1 LTQIAGTTSPG
12 RGAADPAG
20 QGAAALAAA
29 AGRRIKLAGLFNL
42 RDLGG
47 YPTAGGSLPWRTL
60 LRSDSLHQLDADGVA
75 TLSALGLR
83 TIVDLRTHA
92 EAEIAPSPVGWLS
105 ARSSH
110 ISILGGGDLQSLPLE
125 LPAIY
130 QYVVD
135 ECGDAIA
142 GAIKLLCSADAYPAL
157 VHCSAGKD
165 RTGIV
170 ISMVLAVL
178 GVPDELIAAD
188 YALSGSYLD
197 PANTAAIGQLQ
208 AGTGLGEE
216 LTGSLLG
223 SPPALILTVLDRART
238 AHGTVDNYLLAHG
251 LTSADLAALR
261 AALAG

>member
-1 LTQIAGTTSPG
+1 MQIAGMPPP
-12 RGAADPAG
+12 RRDAPDPAG
-20 QGAAALAAA
+20 QGSAALAAA
-29 AGRRIKLAGLFNL
+29 VGRRIELAGLFNL

-60 LRSDSLHQLDADGVA
+60 LRSDSLHQLDGDGVA
-75 TLSALGLR
+75 ALSALGLR

-92 EAEIAPSPVGWLS
+92 EAEIAPSPAGRLS

-110 ISILGGGDLQSLPLE
+110 ISILGGDLRSLPLE
-125 LPAIY
+125 LAAIY

-170 ISMVLAVL
+170 VAMVLAVL

-223 SPPALILTVLDRART
+223 SPPALILTVLDGART

-251 LTSADLAALR
+251 LTTADLAVLR

>member
-1 LTQIAGTTSPG
+1 LTQIAGMPLPG
-12 RGAADPAG
+12 RHAPDPAG
-20 QGAAALAAA
+20 QGPAALAAA
-29 AGRRIKLAGLFNL
+29 AGRRIELAGLFNL

-75 TLSALGLR
+75 ALSALGLR
-83 TIVDLRTHA
+83 TVVDLRTHA
-92 EAEIAPSPVGWLS
+92 EAEIAPSPAGRLS

-110 ISILGGGDLQSLPLE
+110 ISILGGDLQSLPLE
-125 LPAIY
+125 LATIY

-170 ISMVLAVL
+170 IAMVLAVL

-238 AHGTVDNYLLAHG
+238 AHGTVGNYLLAHG
-251 LTSADLAALR
+251 LTTADLAALR